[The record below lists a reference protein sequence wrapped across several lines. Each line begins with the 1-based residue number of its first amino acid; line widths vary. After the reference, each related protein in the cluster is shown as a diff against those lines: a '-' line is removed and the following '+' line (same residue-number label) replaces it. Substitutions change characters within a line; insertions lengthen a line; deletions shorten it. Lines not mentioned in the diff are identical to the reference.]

1 MNAEPDVY
9 TRWLAMESG
18 PRPPHYYDLLGLP
31 LFTVEREQIESAA
44 RKQFRRI
51 KPFQDHEDRD
61 TREAVQ
67 DVMNRIASARVT
79 LTDPNKKDSY
89 DRTLAKALGVDREAV
104 VSERVAQ
111 PLPEY
116 QLMVTSGPAMVGRS
130 FDIAEGTILSIGRSP
145 DCTVHLDSMRV
156 ANHHASI
163 QWGHELDWTIQTD
176 ERDAILLVNDHREI
190 SIPLQAADKID
201 IGGFRLRFVA
211 TAEAAYLRKRTP
223 RPISLMVRRG
233 PTALHPV
240 HHAMAPEQAVIGND
254 PTSDWQLPG
263 HMISRHHA
271 RLGVSENQWV
281 IEDLRSTNGTI
292 VNGAR
297 IERVVLQNGDEIDIG
312 DFTIAVRIQS

>member
-1 MNAEPDVY
+1 MSPATDIY
-9 TRWLAMESG
+9 TRWLAIPPG
-18 PRPPHYYDLLGLP
+18 NRPPHYYELLGLP
-31 LFTVEREQIESAA
+31 LFSAEREQIESAA

-67 DVMNRIASARVT
+67 DVMNQIASARVT
-79 LTDPNKKDSY
+79 LTDPQKKDQY
-89 DRTLAKALGVDREAV
+89 DQSLAAKLGVDREAI
-104 VSERVAQ
+104 VSERVAR

-116 QLMVTSGPAMVGRS
+116 QLIVTSGPAMVGRS
-130 FDIAEGTILSIGRSP
+130 FDIAEGTTLTIGRSP
-145 DCTVHLDSMRV
+145 ASTVHLDSMRV
-156 ANHHASI
+156 ADQHASI
-163 QWGHELDWTIQTD
+163 QWGREHDWTICTV

-190 SIPLQAADKID
+190 NIPLQGADKID

-211 TAEAAYLRKRTP
+211 TAEAAYLRARTP

-240 HHAMAPEQAVIGND
+240 HHAMAPERIVIGND
-254 PTSDWQLPG
+254 PTTDWQLPG
-263 HMISRHHA
+263 HTISRHHA
-271 RLGVSENQWV
+271 RLGVAEDQWV

-292 VNGAR
+292 VNGSL
-297 IERVVLQNGDEIDIG
+297 IERTPLKNGDQIDIG